1 MTNRAFLALSILI
14 ALVAFAGGMMVM
26 DNLKAVPAQ
35 VTVIAAARPAPQPY
49 FLPLEFSSDVIYYC
63 DETGVPV
70 WIACRLFD
78 TEAWFNPHPRPS
90 SAGAIGMGQFMP
102 SNLAEFSR
110 RYNDG
115 RPIDVD
121 DQHTVVRVTIR
132 HLADLYA
139 QKGDWRLAV
148 GSYNAGPYSDPAA
161 WKDETVRYVRSI
173 LRGVR

>member
-1 MTNRAFLALSILI
+1 
-14 ALVAFAGGMMVM
+14 
-26 DNLKAVPAQ
+26 
-35 VTVIAAARPAPQPY
+35 
-49 FLPLEFSSDVIYYC
+49 
-63 DETGVPV
+63 
-70 WIACRLFD
+70 
-78 TEAWFNPHPRPS
+78 
-90 SAGAIGMGQFMP
+90 MGQFMP
-102 SNLAEFSR
+102 SNLADFSR

-115 RPIDVD
+115 RTIDVD
-121 DQHTVVRVTIR
+121 DPHTVVRVTIR